1 MKPYNMKY
9 ILNACCRDIYKR
21 QQDLKIK
28 DGYYCRIL
36 KKVYFYRILKHYH
49 SGPRK
54 ICFPQC
60 IKVLLVISPTT
71 VQCQKLSFVNIWQL
85 LFALSCLLLTETTWT
100 IILVIFGKT
109 LRVKLTYN
117 RSLFMRW
124 KYIHLPTDIQEI
136 LSTYIRHFNL
146 LICLYNA
153 KMYTM
158 QSKQSKYAYI
168 YALDPECILLFA

>member
-1 MKPYNMKY
+1 MKY
-9 ILNACCRDIYKR
+9 ILNSCCRDIYKR

-60 IKVLLVISPTT
+60 IKVLLVMSPTT

-100 IILVIFGKT
+100 IILVIFGKS

-117 RSLFMRW
+117 ISLFMRW
-124 KYIHLPTDIQEI
+124 IYTPTHRYPRDFINIHPSFQ
-136 LSTYIRHFNL
+136 STYMPLQCKKCVECNQNNQNMH
-146 LICLYNA
+146 
-153 KMYTM
+153 
-158 QSKQSKYAYI
+158 I
-168 YALDPECILLFA
+168 YMP